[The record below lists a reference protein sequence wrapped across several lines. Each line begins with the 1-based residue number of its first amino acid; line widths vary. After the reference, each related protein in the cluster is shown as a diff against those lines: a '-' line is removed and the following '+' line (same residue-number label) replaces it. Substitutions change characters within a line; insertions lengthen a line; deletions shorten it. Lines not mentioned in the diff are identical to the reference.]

1 LVEEFRKAEWWERTP
16 GMAGRMARAALID
29 LGIGVLLFG
38 GMEVGLRTFVP
49 GTSQLI
55 YTKELTGG
63 HPTTRNSHGFR
74 DDEFPLPRPEGQQR
88 ILALGNSTTWGTGVD
103 QHDVYPNQLER
114 ALGPDHFQVINAG
127 GEGGTVEK
135 AIAFME
141 RTGFDYGASTVTLG
155 FSPSMVAKTADKL
168 APTDAAA
175 SGLVSHWK
183 RKATL
188 SALNIESN
196 LYRYY
201 TFAFLD
207 HQIRLRM
214 YRMGVI
220 RDRMDKQSGAI
231 FAYAFDVPEVS
242 LADVEGAYV
251 PMLDRLGDLAR
262 MVEEHGAHFMVLGI
276 PSRFEISALDVD
288 NERGY
293 ALNLARINPLDRVGA
308 ASRALD
314 VPFVDLRPRLR
325 AERAAMVAGER
336 RWDDLYASDY
346 THLSEEG
353 HRLAADE
360 LRLELARQGWE

>member
-1 LVEEFRKAEWWERTP
+1 MVEQFRKAEWLERTP
-16 GMAGRMARAALID
+16 GIAGRVVRTAVID

-49 GTSQLI
+49 DMSKLI
-55 YTKELTGG
+55 YTSDLTGG
-63 HPTTRNSHGFR
+63 HPTAMNSQGLR
-74 DDEFPLPRPEGQQR
+74 DDEMPVQRPEGETR

-114 ALGPDHFQVINAG
+114 ALGTDHVQVVNAG
-127 GEGGTVEK
+127 GQGANVEK
-135 AIAFME
+135 AIAFMR
-141 RTGFDYGASTVTLG
+141 RTGFDYGASTVTFG
-155 FSPSMVAKTADKL
+155 FSPSLVAKTAEK
-168 APTDAAA
+168 AA
-175 SGLVSHWK
+175 SKDPDALGLVE
-183 RKATL
+183 RVNRTA
-188 SALNIESN
+188 SALKLQVQAS

-201 TFAFLD
+201 AFTFLD
-207 HQIRLRM
+207 HEIRHRM
-214 YRMGVI
+214 YRLGVI

-231 FAYAFDVPEVS
+231 FAYAFDVPEVK
-242 LADVEGAYV
+242 LADVEAAYT
-251 PMLDRLGDLAR
+251 PMLDRLGDLSQL
-262 MVEEHGAHFMVLGI
+262 VEEHGAHFVVIGI
-276 PSRFEISALDVD
+276 PSRFEISSLDVD

-293 ALNLARINPLDRVGA
+293 ALDLARINPLDRVGA
-308 ASRALD
+308 ASRALG

-336 RWDDLYASDY
+336 PWDDLYAFDY